1 MNWFEEKVSDSR
13 EQGMN
18 EWVHSIMKR
27 VQRINFSSEKR
38 DISSSVIVTDQ
49 NIFLCCAAA
58 RELEICNVS
67 ISSPSKRRAGFVSD
81 SCRLVWKMNDNNV
94 HAATRLSFFPST

>member
-1 MNWFEEKVSDSR
+1 MLEKSAGVYVLEIQRARIALDAARERVNWFEEKLPDSR

-38 DISSSVIVTDQ
+38 DISSLSVIVTDQ
-49 NIFLCCAAA
+49 NISSL
-58 RELEICNVS
+58 LSEI
-67 ISSPSKRRAGFVSD
+67 D
-81 SCRLVWKMNDNNV
+81 L
-94 HAATRLSFFPST
+94 

>member
-1 MNWFEEKVSDSR
+1 MLEISAGVYVLEIQRARIALDAARERVNWFEEKLPDSR

-38 DISSSVIVTDQ
+38 DISSLSVIVTDQ
-49 NIFLCCAAA
+49 NISSL
-58 RELEICNVS
+58 LSEI
-67 ISSPSKRRAGFVSD
+67 D
-81 SCRLVWKMNDNNV
+81 L
-94 HAATRLSFFPST
+94 